1 MDAGNGEGEAGEGG
15 EPSGTGRDAGTG
27 KTAGPGDA
35 SGRWEIRVDTGG
47 TFTDCVARDPQ
58 GRMHRAKVLSSS
70 ALRGTVREEFQGTGQ
85 SAGEGTGARSGRPG
99 QRVLAVEASWD
110 APADFPVGFTVH
122 LQGEAAPAGVVTG
135 WDPGAGLLS
144 LDLDPNRGPL
154 GEIPTGA
161 GFEVRSPE
169 PAPLLAARLVTG
181 TPAGAPLPD
190 LALRLATTR
199 GTNALLERRGAPLA
213 LLVTEGFGDVL
224 RIGDQRRPDL
234 FALQIRLALP
244 LAREVLEV
252 PERILADGSV
262 RTPLA
267 PGTLEQLRAP
277 VARLLESGIQSVA
290 VVLLHAW
297 ANPVHEEALAR
308 FLREV
313 GVPHVVTSSEVAPFL
328 HLLRRAR
335 TTAVEGYLGPIVR
348 SYVEAI
354 DGALPPGRL
363 LVMTSAGGLV
373 RGDRV
378 RAAETL
384 LSGPAGGVVGAARAG
399 RRSGFPQVIAFDM
412 GGTSTDVSRHDGTP
426 TYLDTHQVGD
436 AELQAPAL
444 AIETVAA
451 GGGSICAVGPA
462 GLAVGPESAGA
473 HPGPACYG
481 AGGPLTLTDVNLLLG
496 RLAPERFG
504 IPVEAAPARVR
515 AEEVRAALAAL
526 DPSGEA
532 PTMELLLEGFVEL
545 ADERMADAIRRI
557 SVRKGYDPAD
567 HVLVAFGGA
576 GPQHACAVAARLGM
590 RRVLVPADAGI
601 LSAVGLGEAG
611 VERFRHREVLADLDE
626 VADRLGGWFAQLEEA
641 ARRAVVEDGG
651 EPASP
656 EEVELRERVVQLRY
670 RGQESTL
677 EVPFEVAPRS
687 GGAGTSEGDVPSDGT
702 HGPRLAA
709 RLREAFEVRYAAVF
723 GHRAEGRGVEVASLR
738 VVAGAR
744 VLPADPAPLPAPF
757 PAPVEGNRRCWLDG
771 RWQEVA
777 TCDRE
782 ALSPGATLA
791 GPALVVDR
799 FGSTVV
805 PVGWSAKVDGTGA
818 LVLERQEEEGVGA
831 AAAGSST
838 AMGDL
843 ATRHGAHH
851 GGRHAGASEGAHQRV
866 HERAPA
872 VEEELFVQRFLALVE
887 EMGEQ
892 LRRTSLSVNIRERL
906 DFSCAL
912 LDADGEL
919 VANAPHIPVHL
930 GAMGLCVRRVAAVLD
945 LGPGDVAVTNHPG
958 HGGSHLPDVTVVT
971 PVFTEGED
979 PPRRLGYL
987 ASRAHHAEIGG
998 TRPGSMPPDAR
1009 TLAEEGVVIAPRYL
1023 VRGGV
1028 ADWSGMRALL
1038 GARAPGTHPSRAV
1051 EENLV
1056 DLAAQVAAN
1065 HRGAALLRG
1074 LAREA
1079 GRGSASR
1086 EVEALQGHMTAL
1098 RARAEARM
1106 RAVLGSLPD
1115 GIYRGEERLDD
1126 GTPLVVEIRV
1136 RGEEAEVDFTGSGP
1150 VHPGNLNATEAI
1162 VRSAVLYL
1170 LRLLAGEDLPLNE
1183 GLMAPVR
1190 LVLPEGILNP
1200 SFGPDP
1206 SACPAVVGG
1215 NTETSQRLVDT
1226 LLKPFERV
1234 AGSQGTMNNLLFGD
1248 DHISYYET
1256 IGGGAGAG
1264 PGFAGASAVQ
1274 VHMTNTRIT
1283 DVEVLEHRFPVRV
1296 ERFAV
1301 RTGSGGAG
1309 RWPGGDGVV
1318 RELTFLQPLSL
1329 SVLTQHRVE
1338 APYGV
1343 QGGHPGA
1350 VGSQRLVRASG
1361 EVEFLGSIDG
1371 REVESGDR
1379 LILETPG
1386 GGGFGP
1392 PTGEAP

>member
-1 MDAGNGEGEAGEGG
+1 VEN
-15 EPSGTGRDAGTG
+15 GRDSGPTSG
-27 KTAGPGDA
+27 RDGPESGPESGPEGSPGPGT
-35 SGRWEIRVDTGG
+35 RPWEVRVDTGG
-47 TFTDCVARDPQ
+47 TFTDCVARDPD
-58 GRMHRAKVLSSS
+58 GRVHRVKVLSSS
-70 ALRGTVREEFQGTGQ
+70 ALRGTVRGMADPADFRGATGSAS
-85 SAGEGTGARSGRPG
+85 SAGSRRGAVH
-99 QRVLAVEASWD
+99 RVLDVDEAWG
-110 APADFPVGFTVH
+110 APADFPVGFPLH
-122 LQGEAAPAGVVTG
+122 LQGEATPTGVVTG
-135 WDPGAGLLS
+135 WDPEAGRLS
-144 LDLDPNRGPL
+144 VALHPEASAG
-154 GEIPTGA
+154 IPTGA
-161 GFEVRSPE
+161 GFELRSPE

-190 LALRLATTR
+190 LSLRLATTR

-213 LLVTEGFGDVL
+213 LLVTRGFGDVL

-234 FALQIRLALP
+234 FALRIREALP

-262 RTPLA
+262 QTPLTA
-267 PGTLEQLRAP
+267 GALEELRAP
-277 VARLLESGIQSVA
+277 VARLLEGGIQSMA

-297 ANPVHEEALAR
+297 ANPDHEETLAR
-308 FLREV
+308 FLRAE

-335 TTAVEGYLGPIVR
+335 TTAVEGYLGPVVR
-348 SYVEAI
+348 GYVATI
-354 DGALPPGRL
+354 DAALPPGRL

-384 LSGPAGGVVGAARAG
+384 LSGPAGGVVGAARSG
-399 RRSGFPQVIAFDM
+399 RRSGFPRVIAFDM

-426 TYLDTHQVGD
+426 TYLDTHRVGD

-451 GGGSICAVGPA
+451 GGGSICAAGPG

-473 HPGPACYG
+473 YPGPACYG

-496 RLAPERFG
+496 RVAPEHFG
-504 IPVEAAPARVR
+504 IPVETAPARAR
-515 AEEVRAALAAL
+515 AEETREALAAL
-526 DPSGEA
+526 EPGGEA
-532 PTMELLLEGFVEL
+532 PPLELLLEGFVEL
-545 ADERMADAIRRI
+545 ADERMADAIRRT

-567 HVLVAFGGA
+567 HALVAFGGA

-590 RRVLVPADAGI
+590 RQVLVPADAGI

-611 VERFRHREVLADLDE
+611 LERFRHREVLADLDQVAHRLRDWVADLE
-626 VADRLGGWFAQLEEA
+626 VAALKAVGEEGGGTGTLDD
-641 ARRAVVEDGG
+641 VEI
-651 EPASP
+651 
-656 EEVELRERVVQLRY
+656 RERVVHLRY

-677 EVPFEVAPRS
+677 EVPFGGNPGLDGAASAGAAPSAGVAASPEGEATDA
-687 GGAGTSEGDVPSDGT
+687 GGQPGAA
-702 HGPRLAA
+702 LAHE
-709 RLREAFEVRYAAVF
+709 LRRAFESRYAAVF
-723 GHRAEGRGVEVASLR
+723 GHRAEGRSVEVASIR
-738 VVAGAR
+738 VVAAAR
-744 VLPADPAPLPAPF
+744 VPPVDPAPSVPPF
-757 PAPVEGNRRCWLDG
+757 PAGAGHRRRSWLEG
-771 RWQEVA
+771 RWQPVDA
-777 TCDRE
+777 YDRAE
-782 ALSPGATLA
+782 LRPGATLA
-791 GPALVVDR
+791 GPALVLDR

-805 PVGWSAKVDGTGA
+805 PAGWAGRVDATHA
-818 LVLERQEEEGVGA
+818 LVLERSGEETG
-831 AAAGSST
+831 
-838 AMGDL
+838 L
-843 ATRHGAHH
+843 RHGD
-851 GGRHAGASEGAHQRV
+851 REAGPRT
-866 HERAPA
+866 RARA

-912 LDADGEL
+912 LDAGGEL

-930 GAMGLCVRRVAAVLD
+930 GAMGLCVRRVAEAMELR
-945 LGPGDVAVTNHPG
+945 PGDVVVTNHPG
-958 HGGSHLPDVTVVT
+958 YGGSHLPDVTVVT
-971 PVFTEGED
+971 PVFSDGEA
-979 PPRRLGYL
+979 PPRLLGYV

-998 TRPGSMPPDAR
+998 TRPGSMPPHAR
-1009 TLAEEGVVIAPRYL
+1009 SLAEEGVVIAPRYL
-1023 VRGGV
+1023 VRGGE
-1028 ADWSGMRALL
+1028 ADWEGMRAVL
-1038 GARAPGTHPSRAV
+1038 GDPTPGGHPSRAV

-1065 HRGAALLRG
+1065 HRGALLLRE

-1079 GRGSASR
+1079 GRGTETTSAAR
-1086 EVEALQGHMTAL
+1086 GADALQGHMAAL
-1098 RARAEARM
+1098 RARAETRI
-1106 RAVLGSLPD
+1106 RAVLSALPD
-1115 GIYRGEERLDD
+1115 GVYRGEERLDD
-1126 GTPLVVEIRV
+1126 GSPLVVEFRV
-1136 RGEEAEVDFTGSGP
+1136 TGEEAEVDFGGSGP

-1162 VRSAVLYL
+1162 VRSAVLYV
-1170 LRLLAGEDLPLNE
+1170 LRLLADEDLPLNE

-1190 LVLPEGILNP
+1190 LLLPEGLLNP
-1200 SFGPDP
+1200 PFGPD
-1206 SACPAVVGG
+1206 STASPAVVGG

-1226 LLKPFERV
+1226 LLKPFQRV

-1248 DHISYYET
+1248 ERLSYYET
-1256 IGGGAGAG
+1256 VGGGAGAG

-1301 RTGSGGAG
+1301 RSGSGGEG

-1318 RELTFLQPLSL
+1318 RELTFLRPLSL

-1338 APYGV
+1338 APYGL

-1350 VGSQRLVRASG
+1350 VGRQRLVRASG
-1361 EVEFLGSIDG
+1361 EVEVLGSIDG
-1371 REVESGDR
+1371 REVDPGDR

-1392 PTGEAP
+1392 PGTPPTRDSEGEVP

>member
-1 MDAGNGEGEAGEGG
+1 MDVGNGEGEGSGREGAGSGG
-15 EPSGTGRDAGTG
+15 ADAGGTE
-27 KTAGPGDA
+27 AGDA
-35 SGRWEIRVDTGG
+35 GAGGTPGRWEVRVDTGG

-58 GRMHRAKVLSSS
+58 GRLHRAKVLSSS
-70 ALRGTVREEFQGTGQ
+70 ALRGTVQGTIRGTVQGTG
-85 SAGEGTGARSGRPG
+85 SGPSPRED
-99 QRVLAVEASWD
+99 RVLAVETSWD
-110 APADFPVGFTVH
+110 APADFPVGFSLH
-122 LQGEAAPAGVVTG
+122 LQGEATPAGIVTG
-135 WDPGAGLLS
+135 WDPGAAHLS
-144 LDLDPNRGPL
+144 VELNLARRAAPVFAV
-154 GEIPTGA
+154 GA

-234 FALQIRLALP
+234 FALRIHQALP

-267 PGTLEQLRAP
+267 PETLERLRAP
-277 VARLLESGIQSVA
+277 VARLLEAGIQSVA

-297 ANPVHEEALAR
+297 ANPVHEKALAR
-308 FLREV
+308 FLREE

-335 TTAVEGYLGPIVR
+335 TTAVEGYLGPVIR
-348 SYVEAI
+348 GYVEAI
-354 DGALPPGRL
+354 DRALPPGRL

-378 RAAETL
+378 RASETL

-399 RRSGFPQVIAFDM
+399 RRSGFGRVIAFDM

-451 GGGSICAVGPA
+451 GGGSICTVGPG
-462 GLAVGPESAGA
+462 GLTVGPESAGA

-515 AEEVRAALAAL
+515 AEEVRAALTAL
-526 DPSGEA
+526 DPAGEV
-532 PTMELLLEGFVEL
+532 PSLELLLEGFVEL

-567 HVLVAFGGA
+567 HALVAFGGA

-611 VERFRHREVLADLDE
+611 VERFRHREVLAELDE
-626 VADRLGGWFAQLEEA
+626 VADRLGGWFAELEEA

-651 EPASP
+651 GSAPP
-656 EEVELRERVVQLRY
+656 EAVELRERVVQLRY

-677 EVPFEVAPRS
+677 EVPFEEAHER
-687 GGAGTSEGDVPSDGT
+687 G
-702 HGPRLAA
+702 LAS
-709 RLREAFEVRYAAVF
+709 RLREAFEARYAAVF

-744 VLPADPAPLPAPF
+744 VPPADPAPLPASF
-757 PAPVEGNRRCWLDG
+757 PAPVEGRRRCWLEA
-771 RWQEVA
+771 RWQDVDA
-777 TCDRE
+777 YDRSN
-782 ALSPGATLA
+782 LGPGAALA
-791 GPALVVDR
+791 GPALVLDR

-805 PVGWSAKVDGTGA
+805 PSGWRAHVDGAEA
-818 LVLERQEEEGVGA
+818 LVLERALERTPEHTPRQ
-831 AAAGSST
+831 T
-838 AMGDL
+838 
-843 ATRHGAHH
+843 HG
-851 GGRHAGASEGAHQRV
+851 RV
-866 HERAPA
+866 RA

-930 GAMGLCVRRVAAVLD
+930 GAMGLCVRRVAAALE

-971 PVFTEGED
+971 PVFTEGEG
-979 PPRRLGYL
+979 PPRRLGYV

-1038 GARAPGTHPSRAV
+1038 GDRAPGTHPSRAV

-1065 HRGAALLRG
+1065 HRGAALLRE

-1079 GRGSASR
+1079 GRGSAAR
-1086 EVEALQGHMTAL
+1086 EVEALQGHMAAL
-1098 RARAEARM
+1098 RGRAGARM
-1106 RAVLGSLPD
+1106 RTVLGALPD
-1115 GIYRGEERLDD
+1115 GTYRGEERLDD

-1170 LRLLAGEDLPLNE
+1170 LRLLADEDLPLNE

-1248 DHISYYET
+1248 DHVSYYET

-1318 RELTFLQPLSL
+1318 RELSFLQPLSL
-1329 SVLTQHRVE
+1329 SLLTQHRVE
-1338 APYGV
+1338 APYGLR
-1343 QGGHPGA
+1343 GGHPGA

-1361 EVEFLGSIDG
+1361 EVEFLASIDG
-1371 REVESGDR
+1371 REVEPGDR